1 MLCKEIKD
9 DVFEAALSG
18 AAPDENVREHIAAC
32 AGCKNEFESMR
43 STMNVLDSW
52 TAPEPSPY
60 FDVRFRARLR
70 ELKEQE
76 QPGRM
81 ATWLEKIGIRQL
93 TWKPIAALS
102 FAAVL
107 AISGGMYIGNGGLA
121 SHHAPQTQANLE
133 CPVTDLQALDKN
145 QQLLNELQDL
155 DDSNSSDGSAAT
167 QRLNE

>member
-1 MLCKEIKD
+1 MVCKEIKS

-18 AAPDENVREHIAAC
+18 AAPGDKVREHMAAC

-43 STMNVLDSW
+43 STMNVLDTW

-70 ELKEQE
+70 EAKEQE
-76 QPGRM
+76 QHGR
-81 ATWLEKIGIRQL
+81 ATSWLEKIGIRQL

-102 FAAVL
+102 FAVIM
-107 AISGGMYIGNGGLA
+107 AIGGGVYIGGGGLA
-121 SHHAPQTQANLE
+121 GHHVTQTQANLE

-155 DDSNSSDGSAAT
+155 DDTNSTDGSAAT
-167 QRLNE
+167 QPVSE